1 MPVILTK
8 IYNITGN
15 YTEAEK
21 AAYKSLIDD
30 FRLGIG
36 DDIPEDNILFGKLH
50 QYSDNQI
57 IAMINRAMRDCNCG
71 YPKSNLNIVKF
82 YKENANL
89 LILGATVF
97 SLIREGIFQLRN
109 QIDFND
115 SGLSIAMFNKT
126 QLYQSW
132 YGALAQQYMQEK
144 QDYKDSIIPSSEG
157 AGFIGISSEFGYRN
171 QYDGMW

>member
-1 MPVILTK
+1 MPIVLTK
-8 IYNITGN
+8 VYNITGN
-15 YTEAEK
+15 YTDAEK
-21 AAYKSLIDD
+21 AAYKYLIDQ

-36 DDIPEDNILFGKLH
+36 DDVPEDNLLIGKIY

-57 IAMINRAMRDCNCG
+57 IALLNRALTDCNYG
-71 YPKSNLNIVKF
+71 YPKSNLDIVRF
-82 YKENANL
+82 RKENANL

-132 YGALAQQYMQEK
+132 YGALAQQYLQEK
-144 QDYKDSIIPSSEG
+144 QAYKDSIIPSSPG
-157 AGFIGISSEFGYRN
+157 AGFKGISSEFGYRN
-171 QYDGMW
+171 QWDGMW